1 MISPPS
7 SPSGSSPGQFV
18 PPKPEPLPPDIS
30 AWRRIREALRSSI
43 GFLQAGGYATGV
55 GRHKIPRLPGTR
67 QRFSYTVRD
76 PAVMREM
83 LVRRPFDFPKSRVMY
98 DMLAPLVGLSV
109 FTSNGDTWRKQRALI
124 DRAFEQA
131 RLQDVF
137 PMMRDAGDALCAR
150 LDRAASADHPAQI
163 DAEATMVAAD
173 IIFRTIFSE
182 PIDEP
187 TAADLFQTFEAFQGL
202 AYAHGMMSMARLPMW
217 LLPGRRRAIGKARRM
232 RRVLGGLL
240 DKRLAAIAA
249 GEPVPQDDIL
259 ASLVRP
265 DADGAT
271 PGRDALLNE
280 ICVLFLAGH
289 ETSAAGLAWT
299 LYLMS
304 ECPAT
309 QERARAEV
317 LAALGERPIA
327 FADLRHLPFTRDV
340 FRESLRLYPP
350 LAFVTRD
357 TIQPETLAT
366 REAEPDS
373 VVFVQTWSL
382 HRNPEIWPEPDAF
395 DPARWQCPYAKAAQR
410 QGYLPFGMG
419 PRVCAGAGFAMQEA
433 VLLLAML
440 LRGYRFEPVPGA
452 DAPQPAARLTLR
464 SANGIKLKVT
474 RTGGQNA

>member
-1 MISPPS
+1 MSCP
-7 SPSGSSPGQFV
+7 FV
-18 PPKPEPLPPDIS
+18 PPKPTPLPPGIS
-30 AWRRIREALRSSI
+30 ARRRIREALRSSI
-43 GFLQAGGYATGV
+43 GFLQAGGYAIGV
-55 GRHKIPRLPGTR
+55 GRHKIPRLPGQR
-67 QRFSYTVRD
+67 QRYSYTVRD
-76 PAVMREM
+76 PDVMREI
-83 LVRRPFDFPKSRVMY
+83 LVRRPHDFPKSRVMF

-109 FTSNGDTWRKQRALI
+109 FTSNGDTWRRQRALI

-131 RLQDVF
+131 RLRDVF

-150 LDRAASADHPAQI
+150 LDRTAAAGGVAQI
-163 DAEATMVAAD
+163 DAESTMAAAD
-173 IIFRTIFSE
+173 IIFRTIFSD

-187 TAADLFQTFEAFQGL
+187 TAADLFETFEAFQGL

-217 LLPGRRRAIGKARRM
+217 LLPGRRRAIAKANRM

-240 DKRLAAIAA
+240 DARLAALAA
-249 GEPVPQDDIL
+249 GEPVPDDDIL
-259 ASLVRP
+259 ASLVQPGDDGMAP
-265 DADGAT
+265 D
-271 PGRDALLNE
+271 RDALLNE

-299 LYLMS
+299 LYLLS

-317 LAALGERPIA
+317 MAAVGERPVE
-327 FADLRHLPFTRDV
+327 FADLRHLPFVRDV

-357 TIQPETLAT
+357 TTQPETLGT

-373 VVFVQTWSL
+373 VIFVQTWSL
-382 HRNPEIWPEPDAF
+382 QRNPEIWPDADAF
-395 DPARWQCPYAKAAQR
+395 DPDRWQCPYAKTAQR

-440 LRGYRFEPVPGA
+440 LRRYRFAPVPGQ
-452 DAPQPAARLTLR
+452 PPPEPAARLTLR
-464 SANGIKLKVT
+464 SANGIRLKVT
-474 RTGGQNA
+474 RLDDQKA